1 MSMIFYTYKVPGSCP
16 LASMGAW
23 NIFIA
28 YNPLDGE
35 TAFFNVNSTYEVVPF
50 NDVQMA
56 YVASRWRE
64 YCQEVGQPL
73 DTFNPKAHEDF
84 MRSL

>member
-1 MSMIFYTYKVPGSCP
+1 MSMIFYSYKVPGSCP
-16 LASMGAW
+16 LASMGVW

-35 TAFFNVNSTYEVVPF
+35 TAFFNTTDRIAVPF
-50 NDVQMA
+50 NEVQMA

-64 YCQEVGQPL
+64 YCKYHQKPIDMFDPQ
-73 DTFNPKAHEDF
+73 AHEEF